1 MMLLSLRRKLRQ
13 SVFIRVNNVY
23 EPLDVMSEGSF
34 FRRITMIELKN
45 AKTKQTIKVSTD
57 VQTKPFIRAG
67 YEIVKDDTKKPEISE
82 DKK

>member
-1 MMLLSLRRKLRQ
+1 
-13 SVFIRVNNVY
+13 
-23 EPLDVMSEGSF
+23 
-34 FRRITMIELKN
+34 MIELKN

-67 YEIVKDDTKKPEISE
+67 YEIVKDDTKKPETAG